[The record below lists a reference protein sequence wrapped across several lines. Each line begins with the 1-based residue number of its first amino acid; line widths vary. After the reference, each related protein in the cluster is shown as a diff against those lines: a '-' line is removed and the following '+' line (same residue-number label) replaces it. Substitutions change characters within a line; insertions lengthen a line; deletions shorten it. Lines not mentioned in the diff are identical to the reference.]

1 MKTNKTQYRPYHF
14 GRRMS
19 SGPLALGIIAVLSLL
34 PAGVTAQTFTTL
46 HSFTATSTNSSGAYT
61 NSEGAGPAAAL
72 IGNSAG
78 DLLYG
83 TAEGG
88 GGSGGGTVFAVH
100 TDGSAFTALHNF
112 AWSDGANPQAELLV
126 SGHTLYGTASGGGDG
141 GGGTVFAINTDG
153 TGFTTLH
160 SFRQNQVCDRNCR
173 SVADCVLCGGVCVT
187 DPANGLNACYIPNDG
202 ADPVAGLILA
212 GNTLYGTASQGGNGG
227 LHAAGTVF
235 AVNTDGTGFTNLH
248 NFASYDGADPVAGL
262 ILSGDTLY
270 GTTAGG
276 GGSGNGTV
284 FAVKTDGTGFS
295 ILHSFTQEIIP
306 CLNGSC
312 PSGYHCVSGI
322 CVPIPVYGC
331 PGGCGPCGWCVCGG
345 DRDGNNIFCYCAGS
359 GGPGCGPFKARLLPA
374 GGVMAQTFISINLDG
389 ANPMGGL
396 VLSNNILY
404 GTAAAGGSWGAG
416 TVFAVNTDGT
426 GFSVLHS
433 FTGGSDGNRPD
444 GELILSGNTLYGT
457 GYSGASSG
465 LGTVFAVNTDG
476 TGFTNLYD
484 FTGGSDGANPVGGL
498 ILSSNTLHGTARY
511 GGTSGNGTVFSLSL
525 PPLPPVARC
534 KNVTVSADVSCRA
547 DASIDAGSFSPN
559 AGGTISLVQSPSGP
573 YLLGDTSVTLTV
585 TDNHGL
591 SNNCVATVTVVD
603 TTPCLIAL
611 VQSLGLP
618 SGTANSL
625 IVKLQAAASALDR
638 GNIQA
643 ACGSLGAFLN
653 EVNAQ
658 EGKKLTAA
666 QADLLKAEATRI
678 RAVLGCS

>member
-1 MKTNKTQYRPYHF
+1 MNMNTNMKNYIRDTLSRVGGTSRTAWACL
-14 GRRMS
+14 GE
-19 SGPLALGIIAVLSLL
+19 ALTLNWLMPALIAVLSLL
-34 PAGVTAQTFTTL
+34 PAGRATAQTFTTL

-61 NSEGAGPAAAL
+61 NSEGAGPAAAS
-72 IGNSAG
+72 IGNSSG
-78 DLLYG
+78 DILYG

-88 GGSGGGTVFAVH
+88 GGSGDGTVFAVH

-141 GGGTVFAINTDG
+141 GGGTVFAVNTDG

-160 SFRQNQVCDRNCR
+160 SFR
-173 SVADCVLCGGVCVT
+173 
-187 DPANGLNACYIPNDG
+187 
-202 ADPVAGLILA
+202 
-212 GNTLYGTASQGGNGG
+212 
-227 LHAAGTVF
+227 
-235 AVNTDGTGFTNLH
+235 
-248 NFASYDGADPVAGL
+248 SYDGADPVAGL

-276 GGSGNGTV
+276 GSSGNGTV

-331 PGGCGPCGWCVCGG
+331 PGGCGPCGYCVCVG

-359 GGPGCGPFKARLLPA
+359 GGPGCGPYRARLIPA

-433 FTGGSDGNRPD
+433 FIGGSDGNRPD

-498 ILSSNTLHGTARY
+498 IFSSNTLHGTARY
-511 GGTSGNGTVFSLSL
+511 GGSSGNGTVFSISL

-534 KNVTVSADVSCRA
+534 KNVTVSADVSCTA
-547 DASIDAGSFSPN
+547 DASIDDGSFSPN
-559 AGGTISLVQSPSGP
+559 AGGTISLVKSPSGP
-573 YLLGDTSVTLTV
+573 YPLGDTSVTLTV

-625 IVKLQAAASALDR
+625 IVKLQAAAGALDR

-658 EGKKLTAA
+658 TGKHLTTA
-666 QADLLKAEATRI
+666 QADLLSVEATRI
-678 RAVLGCS
+678 RAVLGCN